1 MNYSF
6 HPAAAAE
13 HLEQITFY
21 ESRQAGLGARYRE
34 HFLKI
39 ILDVCEQPAQYPI
52 ECQPDIRRVRLRLFP
67 LTIIYRQRNATIQV
81 LAVAHYRRRP
91 GYWLGRTSR
100 FSE

>member
-39 ILDVCEQPAQYPI
+39 ILDVT
-52 ECQPDIRRVRLRLFP
+52 VRSWP
-67 LTIIYRQRNATIQV
+67 MES
-81 LAVAHYRRRP
+81 P
-91 GYWLGRTSR
+91 GP
-100 FSE
+100 FSEAVQLWEIGRPITRTGGA